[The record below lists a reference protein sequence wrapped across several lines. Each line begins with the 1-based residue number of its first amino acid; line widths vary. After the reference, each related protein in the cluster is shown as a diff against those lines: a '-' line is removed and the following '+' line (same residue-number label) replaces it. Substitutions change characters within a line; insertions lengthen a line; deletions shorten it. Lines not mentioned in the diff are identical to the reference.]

1 MRFTWSVKKIFFFFP
16 ILVVLTSVD
25 AQQFYRTELAT
36 AIQVPKNDSSVTRNF
51 EEEKKSWKEIPEK
64 RTLNSSSWTTPSGS
78 IMTQYSS
85 RAINYNKNGSLV
97 PINPNISED
106 ENGWAANDQP
116 YPVRVNSDGSFELT
130 TIDHQSMLFGAGTMI
145 NDQETEP
152 SDVYA
157 SSNAVLFKNIIP
169 GVDRQ
174 IDVRENGAKYSY
186 IIPQSITTTGNYTT
200 IVDEVWL
207 PRGTWISIDSAN
219 GEWKGDIWYGD
230 IVVRNLSGQENAR
243 LHRPICFDASG
254 NVIAGGYKLERT
266 TWDTGISPWF
276 VTICVPNSWL
286 TNNARSY
293 PIVIDPLVT
302 GPTAIWTGGVMPS
315 CFVPAYNA
323 DSIQVTIPAQITVTG
338 FFVTASYYADPFS
351 TAIMADGDM
360 YFSTTCNVT
369 QHFTIPVANGGNL
382 PGTAYLQAFD
392 LRMPLTCCWPQNCAQ
407 QQFWLTMHL
416 GRTAGGSGCNTNYV
430 YYDPSSLWPFSAYIE
445 GHTVEFTGAGWVVP
459 NTPLCSDS
467 CTITGTAYARYGVP
481 PYTFTHP
488 WMTGNVTGGSPA
500 GCNFGNTTRVLS
512 LIVPNCPLLCDT
524 TSQISVPPCI
534 ITDGC
539 GNVVQGLPNEV
550 AFRKPVPVI
559 TSVPSQQTVCS
570 NDPYSVILTSCLTGT
585 TINWSGNNNSGTGN
599 ISGGQPNLGVSDTTI
614 NYFASGTLNGC
625 TSDTISIAVTID
637 PQPIAAF
644 TTSPSPGIAGM
655 PLNFVDQ
662 SITGASSITS
672 WVYNISTGDTLLTQN
687 PTYTFTSPGIY
698 SVCLGIVTGNGCNDS
713 VCNSIEIIPA
723 EIVAPNVI
731 TPNGDGI
738 NDLLEFQYLE
748 YYPDNRL
755 LIYDRWGALM
765 YDQKSYQNN
774 WDARQ
779 YSDGTYYYVLTI
791 QNKDA
796 MTGFFEI
803 LK

>member
-1 MRFTWSVKKIFFFFP
+1 MRFTWPVKKSFFFFP
-16 ILVVLTSVD
+16 ILAVFTSVG
-25 AQQFYRTELAT
+25 AQQFYRTELA
-36 AIQVPKNDSSVTRNF
+36 APVNIPKNDSIQSRNF
-51 EEEKKSWKEIPEK
+51 AEEKKSWKEIPEK
-64 RTLNSSSWTTPSGS
+64 RTLNSSTWTTPSGS
-78 IMTQYSS
+78 IMTQCSS
-85 RAINYNKNGSLV
+85 RPINYYKKGNLI
-97 PINPNISED
+97 PINPNISAD
-106 ENGWAANDQP
+106 ENGWVANDQP

-130 TIDHQSMLFGAGTMI
+130 SENQKAMLFGAGALI
-145 NDQETEP
+145 NGQRDDPYRVISEGN
-152 SDVYA
+152 SI
-157 SSNAVLFKNIIP
+157 LFENIAP
-169 GVDRQ
+169 GVNRQ
-174 IDVRENGAKYSY
+174 IDVRENGVKNSY
-186 IIPQSITTTGNYTT
+186 VIPQAISLDGQYTT
-200 IVDEVWL
+200 ISEEIWL
-207 PRGTWISIDSAN
+207 SGNQEFFFDDSRGYWKENSWHGDIIIKNKEGRQDACFHRALCFDAANNIITAGYQILRGDNGTWIIT
-219 GEWKGDIWYGD
+219 
-230 IVVRNLSGQENAR
+230 IVVPNAW
-243 LHRPICFDASG
+243 LNDA
-254 NVIAGGYKLERT
+254 
-266 TWDTGISPWF
+266 
-276 VTICVPNSWL
+276 
-286 TNNARSY
+286 ARSY

-302 GPTAIWTGGVMPS
+302 GPTALWTGGVMPS